1 MAYVEISLVEA
12 LDIINNDGCIYI
24 KLFSDYEYKYVS
36 IDGSNTLN
44 DFLESVNYYKEI
56 KATING
62 KTFDNKAEAL
72 NEINKI
78 FGE

>member
-1 MAYVEISLVEA
+1 MAYVEIGVVEA
-12 LDIINNDGCIYI
+12 LEIINNDRCIYI
-24 KLFSDYEYKYVS
+24 KCFSEYGYEYVS
-36 IDGSNTLN
+36 IDGYNTLN
-44 DFLESVNYYKEI
+44 DFLESGTYYKEI